1 MASTWRSAT
10 RRRRSSPPVCTRSLR
25 LDSPHGWGAD
35 TPRQRGYGA
44 LPAACRAGIR
54 ADCRR
59 AKGPETQKDPPEGG
73 SCAGIIDLL
82 SNQDEDGVT
91 VDRLRDIG
99 RSTSGDAA
107 ESAEQP
113 ELPTRQPQCLSKR
126 LSADQIDDA
135 VRRYREGESA
145 RSIAIDIGV
154 APSALVRLLREKGVT
169 VQRTRVTAE
178 QARQMAKDYEAGS
191 TMREIE
197 ARYGLSHGAV
207 YRALH
212 QVGFEPRSQAPRPQS

>member
-1 MASTWRSAT
+1 MGGATAS
-10 RRRRSSPPVCTRSLR
+10 
-25 LDSPHGWGAD
+25 AD
-35 TPRQRGYGA
+35 LFTVA
-44 LPAACRAGIR
+44 LPALWSPVALGHAATSTSVMIHCAHEPSSLPGHPTYDERPLVS
-54 ADCRR
+54 
-59 AKGPETQKDPPEGG
+59 GPLVT
-73 SCAGIIDLL
+73 AGIIDLL
-82 SNQDEDGVT
+82 SNQDEDDVT
-91 VDRLRDIG
+91 VDRLRKIG
-99 RSTSGDAA
+99 HFTRGDAT
-107 ESAEQP
+107 EGDVRP
-113 ELPTRQPQCLSKR
+113 KLPTRPPQCLSKR

-145 RSIAIDIGV
+145 RSIAMDIGV

-169 VQRTRVTAE
+169 VQKTRVTAE
-178 QARQMAKDYEAGS
+178 QARQMAKEYEAGS